1 MESTCKSVSKLSA
14 FLETVSNLFNF
25 LETHG
30 HPTTTKARNVSG
42 HPPDQSA
49 DKAPLIDYSQ
59 AVSRLKSVILLF
71 CYFVIF
77 LFLSRA
83 CTLLYIY
90 YILGIY
96 YIYNI

>member
-1 MESTCKSVSKLSA
+1 MECSCKSVSKLSA

-30 HPTTTKARNVSG
+30 HPTPTKARNVSG
-42 HPPDQSA
+42 HPPDLSA
-49 DKAPLIDYSQ
+49 DKAPLMDYSHANLTHQ
-59 AVSRLKSVILLF
+59 KVIWLF
-71 CYFVIF
+71 GYLVIF